1 MEKTYVKTRENLF
14 VIEEEGVHLVFD
26 PEEGDEW
33 PLNET
38 GAFIVKN
45 LIHGDSLEEITEKLM
60 KEYDAEAEEAEEVLL
75 EYVDVLKER
84 GIVLK

>member
-14 VIEEEGVHLVFD
+14 VIEEEGVYLVFD

-45 LIHGDSLEEITEKLM
+45 LIHGDSLEEVIEKLA
-60 KEYDAEAEEAEEVLL
+60 KEYDAEQKEAEEVLL

>member
-1 MEKTYVKTRENLF
+1 
-14 VIEEEGVHLVFD
+14 
-26 PEEGDEW
+26 
-33 PLNET
+33 
-38 GAFIVKN
+38 
-45 LIHGDSLEEITEKLM
+45 M

>member
-1 MEKTYVKTRENLF
+1 MEKTHVKTRENLF
-14 VIEEEGVHLVFD
+14 VIEEEGIYLVFD

-45 LIHGDSLEEITEKLM
+45 LIHGDSLEEIKDKLM
-60 KEYDAEAEEAEEVLL
+60 KEYDAEPQEAGKALL
-75 EYVDVLKER
+75 EYIEVLKER
-84 GIVLK
+84 GIVLE